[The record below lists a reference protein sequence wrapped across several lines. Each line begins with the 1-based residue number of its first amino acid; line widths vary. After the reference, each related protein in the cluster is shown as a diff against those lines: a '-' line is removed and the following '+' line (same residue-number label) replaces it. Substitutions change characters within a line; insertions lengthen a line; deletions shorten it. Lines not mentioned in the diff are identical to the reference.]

1 GSPGVGK
8 SAVLG
13 RVVTTADA
21 EIVASLPP
29 DDDAVRAP
37 VGSIACAVHAKGKT
51 ALEVAKEIAR
61 AASAPVPERLEDFVV
76 DLRSTLA
83 ERPGPARR
91 LFMVVRDA
99 VEEAP
104 DPAQASKIIT
114 GVAVPTAETGA
125 GGAAGVGGGPRRT
138 DDAGEL
144 LPRFGTALR
153 VIDLDHE
160 DYFALA
166 DLS

>member
-1 GSPGVGK
+1 
-8 SAVLG
+8 
-13 RVVTTADA
+13 
-21 EIVASLPP
+21 
-29 DDDAVRAP
+29 VRAP

-91 LFMVVRDA
+91 FFTVVIDA
-99 VEEAP
+99 LDEATDP
-104 DPAQASKIIT
+104 DQARKIIT
-114 GVAVPTAETGA
+114 QVAVPIAENCADRGA
-125 GGAAGVGGGPRRT
+125 RGGGGTRRT

-144 LPRFGTALR
+144 RPPCG
-153 VIDLDHE
+153 
-160 DYFALA
+160 
-166 DLS
+166 